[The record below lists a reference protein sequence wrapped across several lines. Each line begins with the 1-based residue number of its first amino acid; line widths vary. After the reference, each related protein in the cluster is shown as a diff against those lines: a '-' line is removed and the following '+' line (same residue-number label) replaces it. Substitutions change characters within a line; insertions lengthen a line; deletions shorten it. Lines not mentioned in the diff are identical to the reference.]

1 MSSTKAFSLVSMSPR
16 FFLNL
21 SDSNVEF
28 YILLECG
35 LRSFHCDFV
44 ISSITV
50 LKSKVKVFDVQV
62 QEREDQLHAI
72 NIRNN
77 QCKGKWGRGSLLL
90 FSKTNSARSKSE
102 GNEYGV
108 RCVSITLSLIDFQ
121 NTLVISSPAHQVQQ
135 IKNVSAMFPKA
146 D

>member
-50 LKSKVKVFDVQV
+50 WKSKVKVFDVQV

-77 QCKGKWGRGSLLL
+77 QCKGEGEGGV

>member
-1 MSSTKAFSLVSMSPR
+1 MSPR

-50 LKSKVKVFDVQV
+50 WKSKVKVFDVQV

-77 QCKGKWGRGSLLL
+77 QCKGRGEV

>member
-50 LKSKVKVFDVQV
+50 WKSKVKVFDVQV

-72 NIRNN
+72 NIRTTSVRGGGKSSQRPTALEAN
-77 QCKGKWGRGSLLL
+77 QRA
-90 FSKTNSARSKSE
+90 TNMES
-102 GNEYGV
+102 
-108 RCVSITLSLIDFQ
+108 D
-121 NTLVISSPAHQVQQ
+121 
-135 IKNVSAMFPKA
+135 MFRLPCP
-146 D
+146 

>member
-35 LRSFHCDFV
+35 LRSLLCDFV

-50 LKSKVKVFDVQV
+50 WKSKVKVFDVQV

-77 QCKGKWGRGSLLL
+77 QCKGRGEV

-102 GNEYGV
+102 GDEYGV
-108 RCVSITLSLIDFQ
+108 RYVSITLSLIDFQ
-121 NTLVISSPAHQVQQ
+121 NTLVISSPVHQVQQ
-135 IKNVSAMFPKA
+135 KNVSAMFPKA